1 MFLSTQTCTP
11 KCSASTPGLF
21 LVLFPGCAL
30 IANKCNNYVLDG
42 FDVTS
47 FEHLQLTWHMLRA
60 IVGENVVV
68 HLICFVNCFGHN

>member
-1 MFLSTQTCTP
+1 MFFKITFNYVSVHTNLHT

-30 IANKCNNYVLDG
+30 IANTWNNYVLDG

-60 IVGENVVV
+60 IVGENVV
-68 HLICFVNCFGHN
+68 